1 MGVTLTTAVDRDRH
15 RHRRLVEQP
24 RALDAVLVLASLLAL
39 ALLAAAYAGR
49 FALQADAG
57 KAVVDLSRVADA
69 RALEPVL
76 TPVFESPADGRL
88 AARELFGYLAQSG
101 EARHTIANVG
111 AVSRVR
117 VPAGAIDAAGG
128 AISYRA
134 RLADERARAAA
145 AKRPPPESVSLLT
158 PSQIAELKP
167 SVVVRDRGAVLRA
180 LLLWGAFYVAAFHAV
195 SFLWRRRGISGDR
208 VLLLVAHLLTG
219 IGFAIMVSRPDPL
232 RDALLFERYAQ
243 GVVLGLIVAAS
254 VSLVN
259 LRTAALRHFS
269 FVPLLGAVLLSI
281 VLIVFGSGPTGSN
294 AKVNLGPFQPIEAI
308 RLLLALFLAGYF
320 ARHWEILRAV
330 REGSVGGVELPRWLN
345 VPRVR
350 YVAPV
355 LIGVAAALGL
365 FFFQK
370 DLGPALMLSVVFLA
384 AYGVARGRAGMVMV
398 GVALLCAGFY
408 AGYRL
413 EISATLADRVRMWQS
428 PWDNSAR
435 GGDQIA
441 HGLWAAATGGPLGA
455 GLGLG
460 DIRYVPAGHTD
471 LVFAAIAEDLGVA
484 GILAVAA
491 LFTALIW
498 RSVSTALRAST
509 DYGFFLAIILAL
521 FFSVPVLIM
530 AAGLLGVMPL
540 TGVVTP
546 LLSFGGSAMIAN
558 FTALGLLA
566 ALRSDRAPAA
576 DLAAFRP
583 ALRWLGGALGAA
595 AVLLVVAALRV
606 QVLRADEIAVRP
618 HLGIQADG
626 SRRFQYNPRV
636 LDAARQIPRGS
647 IVDRAGLP
655 LASDEGDVLSR
666 ARAAYDRLGISLS
679 SACADPGTRCYPLG
693 GRAFHLLG
701 DVTSRANWSASN
713 TSFVERDSEARLR
726 GFDDHQTPVRVSGI
740 DGGESWTI
748 RRDYRDLLPML
759 RHRHEP
765 AHAAVKAMLSRPRDV
780 RLTVD
785 ARLQLRVAAILAR
798 YASRSQSGHA
808 AAVVLDPDT
817 GNLLASVS
825 YPWPEASS
833 PAATTS
839 ADVSA
844 ALLDRARY
852 GLYPPGSTF
861 KLVTAAAALLRDPSA
876 ARTAFV
882 CSRLDDGRVGAR
894 LKGWARPIRDDVL
907 DRNPHGSVDMH
918 KGLVVS
924 CNAYFAQLAAS
935 LGTGPMLAA
944 ADRAEVSLARDNRPA
959 RIRETLPQV
968 GYGQGD
974 VVASPLRMARIAAA
988 LASDGTLR
996 DVRIDSALPAPPGH
1010 EFLPPAS
1017 ARLLASFMR
1026 DVVLSGTGRSLRGEP
1041 VAIAGKTGTAEI
1053 TDAPSHAWFVGY
1065 APYGDAKQRIAV
1077 AVILENAGYGGTAA
1091 APVAGEIVSAAAA
1104 LGLIR

>member
-24 RALDAVLVLASLLAL
+24 RALDAALALASLLAL

-49 FALQADAG
+49 FALQADPG
-57 KAVVDLSRVADA
+57 EAVVDLNRVADA
-69 RALEPVL
+69 RTLEPLL
-76 TPVFESPADGRL
+76 TPLFESSADGRV

-101 EARHTIANVG
+101 GTRRTIANVG
-111 AVSRVR
+111 AISRVR
-117 VPAGAIDAAGG
+117 VPAGAIDG
-128 AISYRA
+128 ARGATSYRA
-134 RLADERARAAA
+134 RLADERARATAT
-145 AKRPPPESVSLLT
+145 KRPLPESLSLLT

-167 SVVVRDRGAVLRA
+167 SVVVRDRGTVLRA
-180 LLLWGAFYVAAFHAV
+180 LVLWGALYVAAFHAV
-195 SFLWRRRGISGDR
+195 SFLWRRRGVSGDR
-208 VLLLVAHLLTG
+208 ALLLIAHLLTG

-243 GVVLGLIVAAS
+243 GVVLGLIVAAA

-281 VLIVFGSGPTGSN
+281 VLMVFGSGPTGSN

-330 REGSVGGVELPRWLN
+330 RERSVGGMELPGWLN
-345 VPRVR
+345 LPRVR

-384 AYGVARGRAGMVMV
+384 VYGVARGRAGMVML

-428 PWDNSAR
+428 PWDNGAR

-471 LVFAAIAEDLGVA
+471 LVFAAIAEDLGVT
-484 GILAVAA
+484 GVLAVAA

-498 RSVSTALRAST
+498 RGVSTALRAST
-509 DYGFFLAIILAL
+509 DYGFFLATILAL
-521 FFSVPVLIM
+521 FFSVPVLLM
-530 AAGLLGVMPL
+530 AAGLLGVVPL

-546 LLSFGGSAMIAN
+546 FLSFGGSAMIAN

-583 ALRWLGGALGAA
+583 ALRWLGGALAA
-595 AVLLVVAALRV
+595 AAALLVIAALRV
-606 QVLRADEIAVRP
+606 QVVRADEIAIKP

-626 SRRFQYNPRV
+626 FRRYQYNPRV

-655 LASDEGDVLSR
+655 LASDDWDVLSR
-666 ARAAYDRLGISLS
+666 ARAAYDRLDISLA
-679 SACADPGTRCYPLG
+679 SACADPGSRCYPLG

-701 DVTSRANWSASN
+701 DVTSRVNWGASN

-726 GFDDHQTPVRVSGI
+726 GFDDHQTPVRVSEI

-765 AHAAVKAMLSRPRDV
+765 DHAAVKAMLARPREV

-798 YASRSQSGHA
+798 YASRSHSGHA

-817 GNLLASVS
+817 GDLLASVS

-833 PAATTS
+833 PPATAS
-839 ADVSA
+839 AEASA

-894 LKGWARPIRDDVL
+894 VKGWARPIRDDVL
-907 DRNPHGSVDMH
+907 DRNPHGTVDMH
-918 KGLVVS
+918 QGLVVS

-996 DVRIDSALPAPPGH
+996 DVRIDSALPAPAGH
-1010 EFLPPAS
+1010 EFLPPPS

-1026 DVVLSGTGRSLRGEP
+1026 DVVLNGTGRSLRGEP
-1041 VAIAGKTGTAEI
+1041 VAIAGKTGTAEVA
-1053 TDAPSHAWFVGY
+1053 DSPSHAWFVGY
-1065 APYGDAKQRIAV
+1065 APYGAAKQRIAV

-1091 APVAGEIVSAAAA
+1091 APVAGEIVSAASA